1 MPIPSRL
8 AGMPE
13 MLASI
18 MRGNRQDAGEQ
29 RAAERHAAWQQNLAA
44 VRAQTAQE
52 AQMQRGSM
60 QQLQA
65 NLGPTLAMM
74 KGTPGETMVPYQIAN
89 PDGTPQKQEM
99 WDMGLD
105 YGDTM
110 SQRPE
115 PVINQER
122 LMTDIDK
129 YRARDLWNK
138 AHGLNTSSASAF
150 AKALGAGD
158 APDEW
163 VETPYNALASKDG
176 LGFDQNQRKA
186 YAGQGQKTI
195 ADAMTRATGGKY
207 GPDGIGGVMAGGS
220 DVIAQQYQKNLL
232 QDVWAVATK
241 LAHNSNLVDANT
253 AFHQI
258 MQAMASGKISP
269 MQIQQTANVDE
280 GFFTDKQEL
289 AIKPLD
295 KDFTRDDRLARLA
308 EEFGYGADRTSAAG
322 VPPILRPQQVKTWIM

>member
-8 AGMPE
+8 AGLPE
-13 MLASI
+13 AIQWGLNRS
-18 MRGNRQDAGEQ
+18 RGNASEQ

-44 VRAQTAQE
+44 VRAQAAQE
-52 AQMQRGSM
+52 AQMQRGAMNKWNSKLA
-60 QQLQA
+60 Q
-65 NLGPTLAMM
+65 NLAIRGGNVGDPLA
-74 KGTPGETMVPYQIAN
+74 YQVAN

-110 SQRPE
+110 TQRPE
-115 PVINQER
+115 SVINKSRPITQS
-122 LMTDIDK
+122 DI
-129 YRARDLWNK
+129 YNNAMLYGQ
-138 AHGLNTSSASAF
+138 AHGTNMPGASAL
-150 AKALGAGD
+150 ARMLGAGD

-163 VETPYNALASKDG
+163 VETPYNALASQDG

-186 YAGQGQKTI
+186 YAAQGNKTI
-195 ADAMTRATGGKY
+195 ADAMTRATGMKY
-207 GPDGIGGVMAGGS
+207 GGLGGTMAEGS

-289 AIKPLD
+289 AIQQPS
-295 KDFTRDDRLARLA
+295 REDRLARLA
-308 EEFGYGADRTSAAG
+308 KEFGYLDDEAAQQG
-322 VPPILRPQQVKTWIM
+322 VNPIIR

>member
-8 AGMPE
+8 AGMGKSAETWLP
-13 MLASI
+13 LIFGAKA
-18 MRGNRQDAGEQ
+18 NPAEQ
-29 RAAERHAAWQQNLAA
+29 RAAERHQAWRENLAA
-44 VRAQTAQE
+44 VRAQAAQE
-52 AQMQRGSM
+52 AQMQRGAM
-60 QQLQA
+60 QQLQG

-110 SQRPE
+110 KERPSS
-115 PVINQER
+115 VINQER

-138 AHGLNTSSASAF
+138 AHGLNMSGASAF

-158 APDEW
+158 TPDEW
-163 VETPYNALASKDG
+163 VETPYNALASQGG
-176 LGFDQNQRKA
+176 LGYAKDQRA
-186 YAGQGQKTI
+186 GYAEQGSQSI
-195 ADAMTRATGGKY
+195 ADAITKATGAEY
-207 GPDGIGGVMAGGS
+207 GPNNLGGVMAGGS
-220 DVIAQQYQKNLL
+220 DVIAQQYKDNLM

-241 LAHNSNLVDANT
+241 LAHGSNLIDANT

-258 MQAMASGKISP
+258 MQAMATGKIDP
-269 MQIQQTANVDE
+269 IQIQQTANIKD
-280 GFFTDKQEL
+280 GWFTDEQEL

-308 EEFGYGADRTSAAG
+308 QAYAYLDQDAAEQG
-322 VPPILRPQQVKTWIM
+322 VKPVMRPQQ